1 MPGRLPRLGALAR
14 GLSGALG
21 DSGVLA
27 PFALA
32 LIVVNG
38 LHPSPLFLVFG
49 VSYAAAALYYR
60 LPVPVQPLKAMAVI
74 ALSTGASVG
83 MIAVAALEMAAILG
97 LIAAT
102 GGAHLLERIFTRPL
116 VRGVQLGVGLLLLR
130 KAFEMMLVD
139 DGPGRLA
146 STGGPVVLAIAVA
159 CTLLLLASA
168 AHERLSRVPAVLLL
182 LGLGAVFTWTAGGA
196 PSLPP
201 LSDWV
206 APQVDWSL
214 AGSALVL
221 LVIPQLPLT
230 LGNAA
235 VAAAATAQDYY
246 GERAGRVTVRAL
258 CASMGAFSLIAAL
271 TGGFPVCHGSA
282 GFTAHYRFGAR
293 SGWSTFTL
301 GVALILLAL
310 LAPGAVW
317 AFLALVPTAVLAA
330 MLAYVGVLH
339 ATLVRDVLGEVRTAV
354 PALLVGVSATI
365 AANLMIG
372 IIIGGAAEL
381 ILAVHRRASDF
392 RR

>member
-1 MPGRLPRLGALAR
+1 MGELLRQS
-14 GLSGALG
+14 SGALG

-32 LIVVNG
+32 LMAVNG
-38 LHPSPLFLVFG
+38 LHPSPLFFVFG
-49 VSYAAAALYYR
+49 ISYAAAALYYR

-74 ALSTGASVG
+74 ALATGASVG
-83 MIAVAALEMAAILG
+83 MISVAALEMAVILG

-102 GGAHLLERIFTRPL
+102 GGAHLLERIFTRPV

-130 KAFEMMLVD
+130 KALEMVLVD
-139 DGPGRLA
+139 DGSGHLA
-146 STGGPVVLAIAVA
+146 SAGGPVVFAIAVA
-159 CTLLLLASA
+159 CTVLLLASA
-168 AHERLSRVPAVLLL
+168 AYERLSRVPAVLLL

-206 APQVDWSL
+206 APRVDWSL

-235 VAAAATAQDYY
+235 VAAAVTAQDYY
-246 GERAGRVTVRAL
+246 GERASRVTVRAL

-271 TGGFPVCHGSA
+271 TSGFPVCHGSA

-301 GVALILLAL
+301 GVALIFLAL
-310 LAPGAVW
+310 FAPGAVW

-339 ATLVRDVLGEVRTAV
+339 TTLVRDVLGDARAAV
-354 PALLVGVSATI
+354 PALLLGVSSVIT
-365 AANLMIG
+365 ANLMIG

-381 ILAVHRRASDF
+381 IFAVQRRALDIK
-392 RR
+392 R